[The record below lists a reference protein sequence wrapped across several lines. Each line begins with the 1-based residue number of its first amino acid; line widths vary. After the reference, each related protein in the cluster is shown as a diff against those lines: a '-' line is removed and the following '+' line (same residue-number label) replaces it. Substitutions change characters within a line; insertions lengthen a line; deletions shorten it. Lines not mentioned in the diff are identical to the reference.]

1 MASISD
7 MLLGLG
13 NQRFQQQNRDW
24 NNFIKPL
31 LIALGLK
38 DPEQAMSVLGPI
50 FQQMFA
56 QDVEQ
61 IGQSFAGGRIG
72 LTDALASSGFRT
84 GSQAAA
90 LNQSYL
96 GQAQSEVMAKRARLS
111 EQLQSL
117 FAGGQIATNMYG
129 QMNPGQFYQ
138 SAADFYQPS
147 GISPWWGIAQA
158 LLGAG
163 GGAMQGL
170 LSNPGAGGTP
180 S

>member
-61 IGQSFAGGRIG
+61 IGQSFAGG
-72 LTDALASSGFRT
+72 
-84 GSQAAA
+84 
-90 LNQSYL
+90 
-96 GQAQSEVMAKRARLS
+96 
-111 EQLQSL
+111 
-117 FAGGQIATNMYG
+117 QIATNMYG

-158 LLGAG
+158 FLGAG

-170 LSNPGAGGTP
+170 LSNPGSG
-180 S
+180 